1 MRIGIS
7 AYDMTAADI
16 LQLASAA
23 DRLGFDAIWLGEHL
37 LLPVDYR
44 TIHPTTTSEGEQ
56 HHKGPIVALDT
67 ELLDPFVA
75 LAAIAGSTNRLRLAT
90 GIYILPLRHPLL
102 TARGAATLQEVSGG
116 RLLLGMGTGWLIE
129 EFDAFDVPF
138 DERVSRFNETVEIMR
153 RAWKGGPFEFQG
165 KHFGFD
171 PIQLTSRPVNVP
183 LVFGGNTERALRR
196 AATVGDAWFSS
207 GTPAFDEALRLRDR
221 LHALRDEHGLT
232 DPFPCYVRV
241 EGADPAVIER
251 YGREG
256 IEDVTV
262 WADQVWPQG
271 APLEDKLVAIERPA
285 ETLGLL
291 SPTAGPAFRPASG

>member
-7 AYDMTAADI
+7 AYDMAAADI
-16 LQLASAA
+16 LDLARAA

-44 TIHPTTTSEGEQ
+44 TIHPTKSSEGEQ
-56 HHKGPIVALDT
+56 HHKGPIVGLDT

-75 LAAIAGSTNRLRLAT
+75 LAAIAGSTTRLRLAT

-102 TARGAATLQEVSGG
+102 TARGACTLQEVSGG
-116 RLLLGMGTGWLIE
+116 RLLLGLGTGWLSE

-138 DERVSRFNETVEIMR
+138 DERVSRFNEAVEVMR
-153 RAWKGGPFEFQG
+153 RAWRGGPFEFQG

-171 PIQLTSRPVNVP
+171 SIQLTSRPVSVP

-196 AATVGDAWFSS
+196 AATMGDAWFSS
-207 GTPAFDEALRLRDR
+207 GTPTLDEAVRLRDR
-221 LHALRDEHGLT
+221 LHALRDEHGVT
-232 DPFPCYVRV
+232 EPFPCYVRV

-251 YGREG
+251 YAREG

-262 WADQVWPQG
+262 WADQVWPPG
-271 APLEDKLVAIERPA
+271 APLDVKLATIERA
-285 ETLGLL
+285 AKTLDLV
-291 SPTAGPAFRPASG
+291 SPITGPA